1 MEKRTFQDKLKV
13 LISQRN
19 VLALCVVALS
29 IAVIKLSFTVQSKE
43 ERVVI
48 IPTTGPSFWV
58 EKSRTS
64 KEYLNIIG
72 IFLSDLL
79 LTRTPADIAWKNE
92 QILCHAHPNFY
103 SQLKKALAEEKEKVI
118 QNHSTFLFEAVRSYP
133 ALKKLQFIIE
143 GAQKT
148 YIEKTGK
155 SGPLVQSQ
163 KIKYILSFRC
173 EEGRLY
179 LTNVSQEKL

>member
-1 MEKRTFQDKLKV
+1 METKTFQDKLKA

-19 VLALCVVALS
+19 ILVLCVVALS
-29 IAVIKLSFTVQSKE
+29 IVAVKLSFCLQDKE

-64 KEYLNIIG
+64 KEYVNVIG
-72 IFLSDLL
+72 TFLSDLL
-79 LTRTPADIAWKNE
+79 LTRTPKDIIWKNE
-92 QILCHAHPNFY
+92 QVLCHAHPSFY
-103 SQLKKALAEEKEKVI
+103 SQLKKALSVEKEKMVEA
-118 QNHSTFLFEAVRSYP
+118 QSTFLFEAIRSYP
-133 ALKKLQFIIE
+133 IEKKLQFVIE
-143 GAQKT
+143 GVQKT

-155 SGPLVQSQ
+155 GAPLIQSQ
-163 KIKYILSFRC
+163 KIKYTLSFRC

-179 LTNVSQEKL
+179 LNSISQENL

>member
-1 MEKRTFQDKLKV
+1 METRTFQDKLKA
-13 LISQRN
+13 LIFQRN
-19 VLALCVVALS
+19 VLALCVIALS
-29 IAVIKLSFTVQSKE
+29 IAVIKLSFAVQSKE

-64 KEYLNIIG
+64 KEYLSVIG
-72 IFLSDLL
+72 VFLSDLL

-92 QILCHAHPNFY
+92 QVLCHAHPSFY
-103 SQLKKALAEEKEKVI
+103 SHLKKALTEEKEKVV
-118 QNHSTFLFEAVRSYP
+118 QTQSTFLFETARSYP
-133 ALKKLQFIIE
+133 IGKNLQFVIE
-143 GAQKT
+143 GVQKT

-155 SGPLVQSQ
+155 NGPLIQSQ
-163 KIKYILSFRC
+163 KIKYILSFQC

-179 LTNVSQEKL
+179 LNNISQEKV